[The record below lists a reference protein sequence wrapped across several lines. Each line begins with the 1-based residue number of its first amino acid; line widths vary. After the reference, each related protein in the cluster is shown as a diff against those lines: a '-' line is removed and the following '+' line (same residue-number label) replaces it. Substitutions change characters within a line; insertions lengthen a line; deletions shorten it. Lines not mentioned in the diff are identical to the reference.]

1 MTLFAS
7 KEDMPRCSNVAT
19 NSEISSKL
27 DSHAFLAK
35 LSKALKRH
43 VLLMAG
49 FQHDFFVLF

>member
-7 KEDMPRCSNVAT
+7 KEDMPRCSNGAT